1 MRGEILAGPRGRAA
15 VHFVVYLYQ
24 NLHRAEARGGN
35 VRVTDDRYS
44 RDWRRL
50 ELAVRM
56 IRHEARTG
64 TIRQWTGLSDDRI
77 RKLYRTYVQ
86 SVTLTPVRRHRG
98 KTPSQTG
105 FFLRNREARR
115 HGALLAGLYSRL
127 GLLDR
132 DAAGRPLL
140 PARPAMQW
148 GGLVLSA
155 YEAYLEL
162 CPGRCISF
170 EHACHL
176 LDALWQET
184 ELGLAACRSC
194 AALTLVDRLRVG
206 TTGCTFCCVER
217 APRGL
222 ATPGS
227 ERMQ

>member
-1 MRGEILAGPRGRAA
+1 M
-15 VHFVVYLYQ
+15 
-24 NLHRAEARGGN
+24 
-35 VRVTDDRYS
+35 RVTDDRYS

-64 TIRQWTGLSDDRI
+64 TIRLWTGLSDDRI

-86 SVTLTPVRRHRG
+86 SVAVTPVRRHRG
-98 KTPSQTG
+98 KTPSQTS
-105 FFLRNREARR
+105 FFLRNRETRR
-115 HGALLAGLYSRL
+115 HGALLAGIYSRL

-132 DAAGRPLL
+132 DAAGHPLL
-140 PARPAMQW
+140 PGRPAMQW

-162 CPGRCISF
+162 CPDVCISF

-176 LDALWQET
+176 LDALWAET

-206 TTGCTFCCVER
+206 SAGCTFCSSQR
-217 APRGL
+217 TSRPL
-222 ATPGS
+222 ASPGS

>member
-1 MRGEILAGPRGRAA
+1 M
-15 VHFVVYLYQ
+15 
-24 NLHRAEARGGN
+24 
-35 VRVTDDRYS
+35 RVTDDRYS

-86 SVTLTPVRRHRG
+86 SVAVTPVRRHRG
-98 KTPSQTG
+98 KTPSQTS
-105 FFLRNREARR
+105 FFLRNSETRR
-115 HGALLAGLYSRL
+115 HGALLAGIYSRL

-140 PARPAMQW
+140 PGRPAMQW

-162 CPGRCISF
+162 GPGVCISF

-184 ELGLAACRSC
+184 ELGLAPCHSC

-206 TTGCTFCCVER
+206 AAGCTFCGVR
-217 APRGL
+217 QARRRL
-222 ATPGS
+222 AESGS